1 MPLTKFDVCSN
12 ALVAIGADTITDFGG
27 GSTESAVAS
36 QLYQTTI
43 DNWLTLYDW
52 RFASKQSQLSR
63 LSEAP
68 TALWSAAYQAPAGII
83 KMKGV
88 FVNDRPIEY
97 DRYQDKIYCN
107 AQTTDVVVADF
118 VWSVGVD
125 YWPPYFVM
133 LAELAL
139 MKRFSFALA
148 GKLDLKATVDADL
161 EQQFQ
166 LAKNAD
172 SRQQTAKRIDMG
184 RRGSILEARRS

>member
-12 ALVAIGADTITDFGG
+12 ALVAIGADPITDFAG

-36 QLYQTTI
+36 QLYQSTI

-52 RFASKQSQLSR
+52 RFASKQAQLSR
-63 LSEAP
+63 LVTAP
-68 TALWSAAYQAPAGII
+68 TSLWDAAYQAPADII
-83 KMKGV
+83 KLKGV
-88 FVNDRPIEY
+88 FVADRPIEY
-97 DRYQDKIYCN
+97 DRYRDQIYCD
-107 AQTTDVVVADF
+107 AQATDVVVADYIY
-118 VWSVGVD
+118 SVAPE

-148 GKLDLKATVDADL
+148 GKLDLKQTVDADL
-161 EQQFQ
+161 EAQFA

-172 SRQQTAKRIDMG
+172 ARQQTAKRINTSG
-184 RRGSILEARRS
+184 RGSILEARRS